1 VLPIERL
8 VDVSMRRA
16 RQLFGP
22 SKLVEPTAG
31 ALSMHPIGHSIG
43 IAASMLGMLQ
53 LQRPCGR
60 VSFKIKK
67 TRADEIV

>member
-1 VLPIERL
+1 MLPIERL

-31 ALSMHPIGHSIG
+31 ALSMHPIGHSI
-43 IAASMLGMLQ
+43 AASMLLH
-53 LQRPCGR
+53 LQRLNML
-60 VSFKIKK
+60 
-67 TRADEIV
+67 TRLF